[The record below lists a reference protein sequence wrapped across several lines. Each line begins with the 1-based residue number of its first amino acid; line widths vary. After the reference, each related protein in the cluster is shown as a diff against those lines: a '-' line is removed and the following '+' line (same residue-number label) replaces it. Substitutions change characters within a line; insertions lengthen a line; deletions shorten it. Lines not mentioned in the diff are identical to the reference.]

1 MFMVVFTYLIRIQIH
16 FFINRIPDYTNGL
29 SHGKGCCYCTNSK
42 AGDMSKAEEGHAGG
56 NKKTGYVKGDLDF
69 GIRLLIISERSLGNR
84 SVGMTGSLQRL
95 ERAIP
100 KQRIR

>member
-1 MFMVVFTYLIRIQIH
+1 MFKV
-16 FFINRIPDYTNGL
+16 
-29 SHGKGCCYCTNSK
+29 
-42 AGDMSKAEEGHAGG
+42 EEGHAGG
-56 NKKTGYVKGDLDF
+56 NKKAGYVKGDLDF
-69 GIRLLIISERSLGNR
+69 GIRLFNDLGDLLGNR